1 MAKRTITQTANCRR
15 CRSLLTDPR
24 RVAKGI
30 GRRCEREER
39 RERAARAAGFKPAAV
54 DKARQLIADRGIV
67 PVRGRRVFAVVS
79 SNGTGRYL
87 TAPQTCNCPAGLKAR
102 HACYH
107 RAAAT
112 MLAA

>member
-1 MAKRTITQTANCRR
+1 MAKAPKTTNCRR
-15 CRSLLTDPR
+15 CHALLTDPR

-30 GRRCEREER
+30 GRHCEREER
-39 RERAARAAGFKPAAV
+39 REQAVKAAGFKPAAV
-54 DKARQLIADRGIV
+54 EKARQLIADRGIV

-79 SNGTGRYL
+79 SDGTGRYL

>member
-1 MAKRTITQTANCRR
+1 MAKRQTTKTATCTR
-15 CRSLLTDPR
+15 CRATLRSTRSIARGMGPTCARLTR
-24 RVAKGI
+24 Q
-30 GRRCEREER
+30 E
-39 RERAARAAGFKPAAV
+39 AAV
-54 DKARQLIADRGIV
+54 TTAGYKPTTIEKARQLIADKAIV
-67 PVRGRRVFAVVS
+67 PIRGRRIFQVVA
-79 SNGTGRYL
+79 SNGTARYL

>member
-1 MAKRTITQTANCRR
+1 MAKHQGETATCKR
-15 CRSLLTDPR
+15 CRATLRSAAS
-24 RVAKGI
+24 VARGM
-30 GRRCEREER
+30 GPTCARLDRQ
-39 RERAARAAGFKPAAV
+39 ERAARAAGFKPSAI
-54 DKARQLIADRGIV
+54 DKARQLIADRAIV
-67 PVRGRRVFAVVS
+67 PLRGRRVFAVVS
-79 SNGTGRYL
+79 SSGTDRCL